1 MVLDNLN
8 FTDVEPSVSAVL
20 GAVPLIYSLNRNR
33 YGPSK
38 YMPQSAVGFV
48 MANYLI
54 NSLRV
59 DAEWDTVKKLSQ
71 VGLNAV
77 ALNYVVDSRSSSAL
91 MKYGSIALMA
101 SAFPVADFLTEKVI
115 RDPDDNET
123 MTVQGIPLSII
134 SAGTSVACGWLISK
148 PEAIP
153 LINLAISSVPL
164 AVSAFA

>member
-1 MVLDNLN
+1 MLDNLN
-8 FTDVEPSVSAVL
+8 FTDSEPAIGSLL
-20 GAVPLIYSLNRNR
+20 GAIPLIYSLNRNR

-38 YMPQSAVGFV
+38 YMPQSAVPFV

-59 DAEWDTVKKLSQ
+59 DAEWDTVKKISQ
-71 VGLNAV
+71 LGLNAV
-77 ALNYVVDSRSSSAL
+77 ALNYVVDSRSSSSL

-101 SAFPVADFLTEKVI
+101 SAFPVADYVTEKVI

-148 PEAIP
+148 PESIP
-153 LINLAISSVPL
+153 LINVAISSVPL
-164 AVSAFA
+164 GLSAFA